1 MSASFASHLQS
12 EYQSKPVAWLTASR
26 WPVLASVALAFIL
39 RLVNLGG
46 RPLWYDEAFAVLYAE
61 KPFEAMVYGT
71 LTQVGGAAADVHP
84 LFFYSTLHAW
94 MSVVGQSP
102 LAVRAM

>member
-1 MSASFASHLQS
+1 MSASIVSHLQN
-12 EYQSKPVAWLTASR
+12 EYQSKPVAWLTAGR
-26 WPVLASVALAFIL
+26 WPVLAIVALAFVL

-71 LTQVGGAAADVHP
+71 LTQVGALP
-84 LFFYSTLHAW
+84 PTCIPSFSTR
-94 MSVVGQSP
+94 SCTPG
-102 LAVRAM
+102 